1 MLRRYIHFIII
12 IMLLFTASNVKA
24 DMHDV
29 EDIYPSIYFE
39 ADNLLY
45 EDDGKN
51 IKAIGNA
58 KLFYKSYIVEAS
70 EITYFQDI
78 DQVIA
83 NGNVTMSDKG
93 KVKITAEKI
102 TLSDELKNGFLEG
115 ANMILADGSKIRA
128 DKANINLTKSSC

>member
-1 MLRRYIHFIII
+1 
-12 IMLLFTASNVKA
+12 MLLFTASNVRSDK
-24 DMHDV
+24 HDV
-29 EDIYPSIYFE
+29 EDTYPSIYFE

-102 TLSDELKNGFLEG
+102 TLSDE
-115 ANMILADGSKIRA
+115 
-128 DKANINLTKSSC
+128 